1 MRIFRW
7 LSEVCL
13 VTMILNAGTA
23 VVSWVANQETDLAGY
38 KVYWGMTSGSYGNV
52 SDVGL
57 NTSKQIDS
65 LADGTTHYFAVKAYD
80 TSANE
85 SEFSTEVS
93 LVLPPP
99 QVSGP
104 AVTLNDS
111 SGRTLNL
118 TRKGGNTRNVLSLT
132 VNTDDCVT
140 FNGVKFAGGLN
151 CP

>member
-1 MRIFRW
+1 MKVFRW
-7 LSEVCL
+7 LAEVCL
-13 VTMILNAGTA
+13 VTMILHAGSA
-23 VVSWVANQETDLAGY
+23 VVSWGVNTETDLAGY
-38 KVYWGMTSGSYGNV
+38 KVYWGMASGNYANV

-65 LADGTTHYFAVKAYD
+65 LADGTTHFFAVKAYD

-93 LVLPPP
+93 LTLPPP
-99 QVSGP
+99 QTSGP
-104 AVTLNDS
+104 AVTLNDT

-118 TRKGGNTRNVLSLT
+118 TRKGGNTNSVLSLT
-132 VNTDDCVT
+132 VNTNDCVT